1 MAFSK
6 IVMISFKLDQMW
18 TYNAL
23 DGTLTK
29 QIEQELL
36 D

>member
-1 MAFSK
+1 
-6 IVMISFKLDQMW
+6 MISFKLDQIW